1 MKKRKILVLG
11 GGTAGWF
18 TALFAKKYFPHN
30 EVTLVESKKIGV
42 IGVGEAPTP
51 HIVSFLLSE
60 LNIQPLDVI
69 RHTKGSVK
77 NGISFE
83 NWNGDG
89 KKYFHPFRDL
99 HEFDNFSI
107 PPVYGWDCY
116 DFYLKTLVKKDLDFN
131 EYSFNTKLSYMNK
144 VNLQKTF
151 YALHF
156 DAQLVVEGL
165 AQVAKERGI
174 IHIDDNYV
182 SALKHP
188 KGPITGIRFK
198 KNGIIK
204 CDFVFDCSGF
214 SRHLIQ
220 KTYKQKWISYKKHL
234 PLDKAIICP
243 RSYKKKEEI
252 FPYTKCTALKYG
264 WMFQIPL
271 QHRIGR
277 GYIFDS
283 SYITPE
289 QAKQEVEKTFKE
301 KITVTKTI
309 DFEAG
314 RMENFWVHNC
324 MAVGL
329 SSSFIEPLESTSIY
343 LTIGQLTTLKQFFDN
358 MFSADPDLIN
368 LFNSN
373 VGGSFDDTMNFVYL
387 HYLTKRKDSP
397 FWKDF
402 RKKHPMPDSLKE
414 RFSLLEKCQLNPFN
428 FQQNTAAS
436 FSLYSYLHIARGL
449 ELFKQKPSMENYHNL
464 TPSVKQYKTM
474 IDKVTKESMTHKQF
488 LKELNEQG

>member
-42 IGVGEAPTP
+42 IGVGEATTP

-234 PLDKAIICP
+234 PLVKAIICT
-243 RSYKKKEEI
+243 RSY
-252 FPYTKCTALKYG
+252 
-264 WMFQIPL
+264 
-271 QHRIGR
+271 
-277 GYIFDS
+277 
-283 SYITPE
+283 
-289 QAKQEVEKTFKE
+289 
-301 KITVTKTI
+301 
-309 DFEAG
+309 
-314 RMENFWVHNC
+314 
-324 MAVGL
+324 
-329 SSSFIEPLESTSIY
+329 
-343 LTIGQLTTLKQFFDN
+343 
-358 MFSADPDLIN
+358 
-368 LFNSN
+368 
-373 VGGSFDDTMNFVYL
+373 
-387 HYLTKRKDSP
+387 
-397 FWKDF
+397 
-402 RKKHPMPDSLKE
+402 
-414 RFSLLEKCQLNPFN
+414 
-428 FQQNTAAS
+428 
-436 FSLYSYLHIARGL
+436 
-449 ELFKQKPSMENYHNL
+449 
-464 TPSVKQYKTM
+464 
-474 IDKVTKESMTHKQF
+474 
-488 LKELNEQG
+488 